1 MPDSGTSTT
10 PAVDIAE
17 DDIPVTWQRIAP
29 AATAITPA
37 VPIIRGTY
45 EAVAPLVLGL
55 RGRRCFDMWLRDPD
69 DPGQL
74 KRRGACGLKG
84 AVLAGRGKNSLN
96 SRCLRA
102 EPVSSELIA

>member
-74 KRRGACGLKG
+74 KRRGACELKG
-84 AVLAGRGKNSLN
+84 AVLAGRGKLSKQ
-96 SRCLRA
+96 S
-102 EPVSSELIA
+102 VS